1 LLVNEGSSSNAYWDV
16 SRGGESSS
24 NANLVVK
31 TYQEG
36 VLKQTTTVVN
46 QFSNTASSA
55 TTISGTATAPTS
67 AIEWLYA
74 PDSGVSLKIVD
85 GLTGTASDEMIVGTA
100 GANTLTGNGGIDLM
114 FGGAGA
120 DTLNGGLGN
129 DKLNGGAGKDVFIFN
144 TATAN
149 NVDTIVDFTTGSDKI
164 QLSKSI
170 FTDAGVTGN
179 LSTDAF
185 WSAATAHDASDR
197 VIYNSATGALY
208 YDADGNGS
216 VAAVQIAILGVQ
228 THPTIDYK
236 DFAVIA

>member
-1 LLVNEGSSSNAYWDV
+1 
-16 SRGGESSS
+16 
-24 NANLVVK
+24 
-31 TYQEG
+31 
-36 VLKQTTTVVN
+36 
-46 QFSNTASSA
+46 
-55 TTISGTATAPTS
+55 
-67 AIEWLYA
+67 
-74 PDSGVSLKIVD
+74 
-85 GLTGTASDEMIVGTA
+85 
-100 GANTLTGNGGIDLM
+100 M

-170 FTDAGVTGN
+170 FTDAGEIGN

-197 VIYNSATGALY
+197 VIYNSTTGALY

-216 VAAVQIAILGVQ
+216 GAAVQIAILGVQ
-228 THPTIDYK
+228 THPTVAYS
-236 DFAVIA
+236 DFTVIA